1 MVSHRRSYAWVWIT
15 LVLVAALT
23 VAGGA
28 TWMLT
33 QRLHSRTRQVMLN
46 YDGYSIS
53 IKTFDTTVA
62 DILARYD
69 IQLGPGDEVTPDI
82 NEALEDETNITI
94 KRAMAVDVTADGK
107 TTTVYL
113 TGGTVKDFLDKAGV
127 TLREQDLINIPLD
140 TVVKPRDS
148 IVVTRIDEDLLVETE
163 SIPYKVVT
171 KKNNDLE
178 EGLTRVIHEG
188 KEGVLE
194 RRIKVVYRDGEEV
207 SRMVVSETVV
217 KQPQDRVVEKG
228 TAKYV
233 TIASRGTREKYTT
246 AMTMRATAYTAGY
259 ESTGKKPGDRYY
271 GITASGKKVQP
282 YHTIAAPKSIP
293 FGTRVYIPEL
303 VEFWKKRGV
312 SISGIFVV
320 EDRGGAIK
328 GNRIDIYM
336 EDESTT
342 KVWGVRYVTVY
353 ILD

>member
-1 MVSHRRSYAWVWIT
+1 MSSHRRGYAWARIT
-15 LVLVAALT
+15 LVLMIALI
-23 VAGGA
+23 VAGSA
-28 TWMLT
+28 TLMLT
-33 QRLHSRTRQVMLN
+33 QRLRSRTRQVTLN

-53 IKTFDTTVA
+53 FQTFDTKVA

-69 IQLGPGDEVTPDI
+69 IELGPGDEVTPGV
-82 NEALEDETNITI
+82 NEALKDETSITI
-94 KRAMAVDVTADGK
+94 KRAMAIDVTADGK

-127 TLREQDLINIPLD
+127 TLRENDLINIPLD

-148 IVVTRIDEDLLVETE
+148 IKVTRIDEDLIVETE

-178 EGLTRVIHEG
+178 EGVTRVISEG

-194 RRIKVVYRDGEEV
+194 RRIQVVYRDGEEV
-207 SRMVVSETVV
+207 SRTVVSETVV
-217 KQPQDRVVEKG
+217 RQPQDRVVEKG
-228 TAKYV
+228 TAKFV
-233 TIASRGTREKYTT
+233 LIASRGTKEKYTK

-271 GITASGKKVQP
+271 GITASGKKVKP

-312 SISGIFVV
+312 TISGIFVV
-320 EDRGGAIK
+320 EDRGGGIK
-328 GNRIDIYM
+328 GNKIDIYM

-342 KVWGVRYVTVY
+342 KIWGVRNVTVY